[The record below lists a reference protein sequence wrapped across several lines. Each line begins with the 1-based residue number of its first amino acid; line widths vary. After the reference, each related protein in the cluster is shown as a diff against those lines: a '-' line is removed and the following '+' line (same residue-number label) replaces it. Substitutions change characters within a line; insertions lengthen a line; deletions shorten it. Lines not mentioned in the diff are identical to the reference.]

1 MFKTQKI
8 TDDYTYKP
16 QTVKNSYGI
25 NSISFNDKPKGWKV
39 TNPGQSEK
47 VSSMN
52 TRTKLYDISNS
63 NGGVSVSKRDH
74 LTPKLPD
81 FTSSTTKRPGSIIKD
96 NIKNVLAKKYGELDV
111 RHLFDDIEDAEIENN
126 IPTAEATIKTNID
139 KRNLNKDIYSRLPY
153 LRDGLALSYA
163 AANKGR
169 SKAATRAREAGYT
182 EQSPLKA
189 SDIQPKSQ
197 PTKYSNFYTDYLENK
212 KTPQSNNSWNI
223 FGKTNELPGINKNPR
238 YVSADILNMRSAP
251 GVNSKIVGGLP
262 NGTEVHYT
270 GNKTEEID
278 GHLWAEVTYDGK
290 TGWVAAD
297 YLKTAKPQNDSIP
310 TAVTTQK
317 SAQSISID
325 SVNNG
330 SKIDIN
336 DHSALQ
342 TAFNNVRKPGA
353 TDDNP
358 GDPGD
363 FDGVWGLQCVDLP
376 NWFLDNYTT
385 LGRVNGDGKDIVQN
399 IASKH
404 NLEVTTTPTA
414 PAVFSVKEG
423 TYGPGIRTGGVSDAT
438 AGHTGIVLA
447 VKDLGDDLYDI
458 TYIDTYNGL
467 KNNEYNSNINTKTFK
482 KGDNVTYVSLEGHLK

>member
-1 MFKTQKI
+1 
-8 TDDYTYKP
+8 
-16 QTVKNSYGI
+16 
-25 NSISFNDKPKGWKV
+25 
-39 TNPGQSEK
+39 
-47 VSSMN
+47 
-52 TRTKLYDISNS
+52 
-63 NGGVSVSKRDH
+63 
-74 LTPKLPD
+74 
-81 FTSSTTKRPGSIIKD
+81 
-96 NIKNVLAKKYGELDV
+96 
-111 RHLFDDIEDAEIENN
+111 
-126 IPTAEATIKTNID
+126 
-139 KRNLNKDIYSRLPY
+139 
-153 LRDGLALSYA
+153 
-163 AANKGR
+163 
-169 SKAATRAREAGYT
+169 
-182 EQSPLKA
+182 
-189 SDIQPKSQ
+189 
-197 PTKYSNFYTDYLENK
+197 
-212 KTPQSNNSWNI
+212 
-223 FGKTNELPGINKNPR
+223 
-238 YVSADILNMRSAP
+238 MRSAP
-251 GVNSKIVGGLP
+251 GTDSKVIGKLP
-262 NGTEVHYT
+262 DGTEVNFT
-270 GNKTEEID
+270 GNKTNEID

-297 YLKTAKPQNDSIP
+297 YLKTAKPQNGSVP
-310 TAVTTQK
+310 TSDTPQK
-317 SAQSISID
+317 TAQSVSID

-385 LGRVNGDGKDIVQN
+385 LGRVGGNGKDIVQN

-447 VKDLGDDLYDI
+447 VKDLGDDLYEI

-467 KNNEYNSNINTKTFK
+467 KGNKYNSNINTKTFK
-482 KGDNVTYVSLEGHLK
+482 KGDNVTYVSLEGYLK